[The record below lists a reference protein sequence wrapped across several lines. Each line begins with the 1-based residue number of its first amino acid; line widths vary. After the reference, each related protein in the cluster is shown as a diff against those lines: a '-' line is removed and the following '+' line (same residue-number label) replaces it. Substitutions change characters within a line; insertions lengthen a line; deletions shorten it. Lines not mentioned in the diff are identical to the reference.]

1 MIARS
6 ARAMTERRAV
16 MTERRAVMTV
26 RTDPVALPDAMSV
39 PAELAKVALNAIA
52 QSGSSA

>member
-6 ARAMTERRAV
+6 GRAMTERL
-16 MTERRAVMTV
+16 AVMTV
-26 RTDPVALPDAMSV
+26 GTAPVALPDVMSV

-52 QSGSSA
+52 QSGSSV